1 MEIVLFTA
9 VGIAIYVAA
18 DKILQWI
25 EFGRE
30 EKLKYRQIV
39 FFAIFLTLAM
49 TSFSLLQRVL
59 SS

>member
-18 DKILQWI
+18 DWILKWI
-25 EFGRE
+25 EMGRE
-30 EKLKYRQIV
+30 EPLKYRQIV

-49 TSFSLLQRVL
+49 TSFPLLQRVL